1 MTLTVKH
8 LKDQIFSEPMVI
20 FPLKQYENLLEY
32 VEDLE
37 DRLAVI
43 ERINEPVVSQ
53 EEVEKLFNRKFD
65 KE

>member
-8 LKDQIFSEPMVI
+8 LKGQTFSEPMVI

-37 DRLAVI
+37 DRQGKRMNILRLGFHV
-43 ERINEPVVSQ
+43 RGSY
-53 EEVEKLFNRKFD
+53 F
-65 KE
+65 

>member
-8 LKDQIFSEPMVI
+8 LKDQTFSEPMVI

-37 DRLAVI
+37 DRLAVM
-43 ERINEPVVSQ
+43 ERQNEPVVSQ
-53 EEVEKLFNRKFD
+53 DEVEALFKRKFD
-65 KE
+65 VA